1 MAPGALPD
9 FGGFINKGMDSK
21 SVCAM
26 VMVIN
31 GLLTFHTERERK
43 KNEDIANK
51 FFGKNRRASAPGSTN
66 NRKRGTAVPS
76 LASRIGGGK
85 PYASNSSQH
94 SGAVT
99 KTTARPTKPIA
110 KPAAGNVDAEWTHD
124 LHALNNP
131 SATRVSQ
138 VPPRAPRATQ
148 ARNDRLAKAFNG
160 SASSPN
166 LNGQY
171 NIVPKSKA
179 PTSLTIKGLAGPYI
193 IMAENFLRG
202 TSAQDIETAMTPVGG
217 PILSCRIVSEY
228 PIVTAEII
236 FESKDGADNV
246 KDTFNGQEADGRPLN
261 VYYKEEAAAPKAAP
275 RSAPTAPARQSIPSG
290 PRAGRLDRDVG
301 SDRYAPKDRA
311 PSNGRNGR
319 DDVIDGTYGFDDQM
333 DVDNRD
339 DNRNNNNNGRGL
351 YSDNLV
357 GNRNSQNNN
366 YRGGNSRGGNP
377 RGGDRWIGGGRNG
390 SDRYR

>member
-1 MAPGALPD
+1 MASGALPD
-9 FGGFINKGMDSK
+9 FGGFINK
-21 SVCAM
+21 
-26 VMVIN
+26 
-31 GLLTFHTERERK
+31 ERERK

-66 NRKRGTAVPS
+66 NRKRGAAVPS

-85 PYASNSSQH
+85 H

-99 KTTARPTKPIA
+99 KITARQTKPIA

-131 SATRVSQ
+131 SASRVSQ
-138 VPPRAPRATQ
+138 VPPRAPRVTQ

-179 PTSLTIKGLAGPYI
+179 QTSLTIKGLAGPYI
-193 IMAENFLRG
+193 IIAENFLRG

-217 PILSCRIVSEY
+217 PVLSCRIISEY

-246 KDTFNGQEADGRPLN
+246 KDTFNGQEADGRTLH
-261 VYYKEEAAAPKAAP
+261 VYYKEEAAAQKTVSRP
-275 RSAPTAPARQSIPSG
+275 APTAPARSSIPSG
-290 PRAGRLDRDVG
+290 PRAGRLDRDDG

-311 PSNGRNGR
+311 PNNGRNGR
-319 DDVIDGTYGFDDQM
+319 DDIVDGTYGFDDRM
-333 DVDNRD
+333 DMDNHE
-339 DNRNNNNNGRGL
+339 DNRNTNQNGRGL

-357 GNRNSQNNN
+357 GSRNSQNN